1 MKFRSSSI
9 AIFSLILPNI
19 LLAKYCV
26 NIPPF
31 LSRLR
36 DGVDI
41 TKLDLLPLD
50 WGTDDGFKN
59 PVIDFTCNGGQMR
72 NINNKQYDIPDQVW
86 SIIDIPNGLLSS
98 KTEIQK
104 TSHGVKQSMGIKVD
118 VGYGEG
124 IFSSSGSY
132 KTIQN
137 YITNSSR
144 FIEDVTSYTSGY
156 KIILKPYWALEFGQI
171 AQMYIDKR
179 LPKIF
184 NDSTSLQY
192 MEFIKSFGTH
202 IFNHG
207 KFGGLLRLVLATDES
222 YYLDK
227 TDSQVEAQAKAT
239 FFNTIK
245 LGGGGSSG
253 TQRVDEAFTRATRK
267 DVRYYGGTTN
277 LIDTK
282 GITAWQPTVERN
294 PWLFGG
300 SLTEISGMI
309 ADISKQQSMKRAVQV
324 YMDKAYLKELLR
336 IVARYYTSREWD
348 QHRHVLMNYNK
359 QVNSMLQHNLP
370 DHNAIVTLAKT
381 IENATVIPGWF
392 RSSRI
397 CYNWYADGDN
407 GQCSEYGEQTGLLC
421 ANVNQWTG
429 YYRDDTDRGN
439 GGCLMRWGIMSSG
452 YDDWFKNVSICY
464 KWGSESDGGQCGSG
478 TSGVTCANVNSYT
491 DYYKDDTD
499 RRAGGCYMQWM
510 LSVPTSSPLWIQN
523 AEICYKWDSDGD
535 REQCG
540 RGVSKILCAKANT
553 YTEAYRD
560 DSDRRTGGC
569 SMSWRIKVIS

>member
-1 MKFRSSSI
+1 MTLTAHI
-9 AIFSLILPNI
+9 ATVSEVTSCQTKSLI
-19 LLAKYCV
+19 
-26 NIPPF
+26 
-31 LSRLR
+31 
-36 DGVDI
+36 
-41 TKLDLLPLD
+41 
-50 WGTDDGFKN
+50 GF
-59 PVIDFTCNGGQMR
+59 
-72 NINNKQYDIPDQVW
+72 KQYDIPDQVW
-86 SIIDIPNGLLSS
+86 SIINIPNGLLSS

-132 KTIQN
+132 KTMQN

-179 LPKIF
+179 LPKTL
-184 NDSTSLQY
+184 NESTCLQY

-227 TDSQVEAQAKAT
+227 TDS
-239 FFNTIK
+239 
-245 LGGGGSSG
+245 GGGSSG

-309 ADISKQQSMKRAVQV
+309 ADISKQQSMKRAVQI

-392 RSSRI
+392 RGSRI

-407 GQCSEYGEQTGLLC
+407 GQCSEHGEQTGLLC

-452 YDDWFKNVSICY
+452 YDDWFKNVRMCY
-464 KWGSESDGGQCGSG
+464 KWGSESADGGQCGSG

-523 AEICYKWDSDGD
+523 AEICYQWDSDVD
-535 REQCG
+535 NEQCG
-540 RGVSKILCAKANT
+540 RVYQNFVRKGKHIH
-553 YTEAYRD
+553 
-560 DSDRRTGGC
+560 
-569 SMSWRIKVIS
+569 